1 MFPKLLL
8 VSILLLNLFPLSV
21 TEAAESCIQVIQY
34 AENNTT
40 DECQAFSTPC
50 DVPTGWTPVDECKID
65 APTAK
70 VVTPKFE
77 VQKFASCE
85 AMEDKIIDIVSRY
98 QSRYWYPMYTRSD
111 SLFGLTKAEPMSV
124 SAVAEKSAG
133 APTPTVAPS
142 ADA

>member
-1 MFPKLLL
+1 MISRFFLL
-8 VSILLLNLFPLSV
+8 SIFLLNLFSFTHV
-21 TEAAESCIQVIQY
+21 DAAALCAQVIQY
-34 AENNTT
+34 AQNTSNN
-40 DECQAFSTPC
+40 ECQAFSTPC
-50 DVPTGWTPVDECKID
+50 DVPAGWTPVDECKID
-65 APTAK
+65 APIAK

-85 AMEDKIIDIVSRY
+85 EMEDKIIDIVSRY
-98 QSRYWYPMYTRSD
+98 QSRYWYPMYARSD